1 MVMAVL
7 DPIVEYALK
16 LATEISSKVSI
27 NEYKAWIEDK
37 RIVLTKSE
45 AGKEFSVE
53 IISTL
58 VKRGLLQDY
67 QFGITEVMDEDG
79 NLIKKPKGR
88 VYFRRID
95 ILEAMEKGNLLKGLA
110 KLRAATYAMREN
122 NDRSRRRRVNL
133 HV

>member
-1 MVMAVL
+1 MAAL
-7 DPIVEYALK
+7 DPIVEYSQRLGMEFGLK
-16 LATEISSKVSI
+16 TAIS
-27 NEYKAWIEDK
+27 EYKALIEDK

-45 AGKEFSVE
+45 AEKEFSVE

-88 VYFRRID
+88 VYFLRVD
-95 ILEAMEKGNLLKGLA
+95 ILVAMVKGNLLKGLA
-110 KLRAATYAMREN
+110 ELRAATHAMREN
-122 NDRSRRRRVNL
+122 SNRSRRRKINL